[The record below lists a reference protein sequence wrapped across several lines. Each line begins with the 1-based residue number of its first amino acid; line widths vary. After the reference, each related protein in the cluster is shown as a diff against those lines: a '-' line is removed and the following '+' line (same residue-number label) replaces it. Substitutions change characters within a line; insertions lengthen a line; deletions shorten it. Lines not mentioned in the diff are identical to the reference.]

1 MIALD
6 TSFLVDY
13 LDGVDAARELL
24 DDNEGRPFFS
34 PALALFE
41 VYRGGSRTRGE
52 TGLERVASA
61 LDWVQPLP
69 LTEPCAREAAL
80 VESELLERGNPI
92 NLSDV
97 LVAGVCRHHGA
108 DIVARD
114 DHFER
119 IDGLAVLEY

>member
-13 LDGVDAARELL
+13 LDGVDATREFL

-34 PALALFE
+34 PVLALFE
-41 VYRGGSRTRGE
+41 VYRGGSRTGGE
-52 TGLERVASA
+52 AGRERVASA

-69 LTEPCAREAAL
+69 LTEPCAGETAL
-80 VESELLERGNPI
+80 VESELLERGHPI
-92 NLSDV
+92 NLGDV

-108 DIVARD
+108 DIVTRD
-114 DHFER
+114 DQFER
-119 IDGLAVLEY
+119 IDDLAVLEY

>member
-13 LDGVDAARELL
+13 LDGVDAVHEFL

-41 VYRGGSRTRGE
+41 VYRGGSRTGGE
-52 TGLERVASA
+52 AGRERVASA

-69 LTEPCAREAAL
+69 LTEPCATEAAL
-80 VESELLERGNPI
+80 VESELLERGHPI
-92 NLSDV
+92 NLGDV

-108 DIVARD
+108 DIVTRD
-114 DHFER
+114 DQFER
-119 IDGLAVLEY
+119 IDDLAVLEY